1 MEAKIERGGW
11 ERGSDSGGGGMGG
24 FLLGGLSYGS
34 AIVLSH
40 GDGTT
45 TLPRGTMGGNIQQ
58 KSKYKGT
65 PNIKMYVI
73 VM

>member
-1 MEAKIERGGW
+1 
-11 ERGSDSGGGGMGG
+11 
-24 FLLGGLSYGS
+24 LGGLSCGR
-34 AIVLSH
+34 AIDLFH

-45 TLPRGTMGGNIQQ
+45 TLTRGTMGGNIQKEK
-58 KSKYKGT
+58 KSKNKGK

>member
-1 MEAKIERGGW
+1 
-11 ERGSDSGGGGMGG
+11 
-24 FLLGGLSYGS
+24 LGGLSCGR
-34 AIVLSH
+34 AIDLSH

-45 TLPRGTMGGNIQQ
+45 TLTRGTMGGKIQKE
-58 KSKYKGT
+58 KSKNKGK